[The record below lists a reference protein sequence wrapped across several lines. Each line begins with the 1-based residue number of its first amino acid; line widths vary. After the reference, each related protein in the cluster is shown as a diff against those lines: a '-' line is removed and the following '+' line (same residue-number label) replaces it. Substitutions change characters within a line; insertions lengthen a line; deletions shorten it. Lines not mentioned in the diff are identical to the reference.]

1 MDCDV
6 HRIRISEF
14 CSDEIAPAAAAAV
27 LLAATYPV
35 ILNTA
40 LALGLD
46 PDAPETLSKV
56 TQTT

>member
-1 MDCDV
+1 M

-27 LLAATYPV
+27 LIAAMYPV

-46 PDAPETLSKV
+46 PDVPETLSKV

>member
-1 MDCDV
+1 M
-6 HRIRISEF
+6 HRISPTDIDL
-14 CSDEIAPAAAAAV
+14 SDLVPAAAAAV
-27 LLAATYPV
+27 LLAVIYPV

-46 PDAPETLSKV
+46 PYTPETLSKV